1 MLLYRNHIESKGHC
15 IEPYRIMTFVHC
27 YTPTIYLFIVINF
40 PMSFLFSCMCTLYIL
55 SLSLFN
61 SITLSIYLSFFY
73 LSIYISIY
81 VNVFISLY
89 TIYYWSASLCLTLS
103 ICDVLWKN
111 WQENILFQ
119 MSLQCTD
126 CICITSHLNRQKN
139 MCFVQTCP
147 MCKYILVKYIEY
159 ELIYIFFLFTYSVF
173 ILNIIIII
181 LLLF

>member
-1 MLLYRNHIESKGHC
+1 MADHVNPDYGQNIRCFMWKVKCKGRIYKKKTIMLLYRNHIESKGHC
-15 IEPYRIMTFVHC
+15 IEPYRIMKFVHC

-81 VNVFISLY
+81 VNLFISLY

-111 WQENILFQ
+111 W
-119 MSLQCTD
+119 
-126 CICITSHLNRQKN
+126 
-139 MCFVQTCP
+139 
-147 MCKYILVKYIEY
+147 
-159 ELIYIFFLFTYSVF
+159 
-173 ILNIIIII
+173 
-181 LLLF
+181 